1 MNRAKLIRI
10 TTVPISLEKL
20 LEGQLTFMDE
30 HFEVIA
36 ISSQKERLEKF
47 GQENKIRTHYIE
59 LTRKITIL
67 KDLKA
72 LWNMYIFLKAEKPLI
87 VHSHTPKA
95 GTIGMIAAKLARV
108 PHRLHTVAGLP
119 LLEETGVK
127 RKLLNIVEKITYWA
141 ATKIYPNSKGL
152 KQIILNEKF
161 CSKEKLKVIANGSSN
176 GIKSSLFDPQL
187 FTSEEK
193 QKLRH
198 ELKIQE
204 NDFVFIFIGRLVSD
218 KGINELIEAF
228 SQIQLTYSNSKL
240 LLIGELENELD
251 PLKAISLEKIN
262 NSNTIL
268 FLHYQKDVRPFL
280 SISNCLVFP
289 SYREGF
295 PNVVMQAGAM
305 GLPSIVSDINGC
317 NEIISPNMNGLIIPT
332 KNVKE
337 LIKSMK
343 ILISDKNK
351 TELMASNSRSNIINN
366 YEQKR
371 VWKEL
376 LIEYKNLK

>member
-152 KQIILNEKF
+152 K
-161 CSKEKLKVIANGSSN
+161 
-176 GIKSSLFDPQL
+176 
-187 FTSEEK
+187 
-193 QKLRH
+193 
-198 ELKIQE
+198 
-204 NDFVFIFIGRLVSD
+204 
-218 KGINELIEAF
+218 
-228 SQIQLTYSNSKL
+228 
-240 LLIGELENELD
+240 
-251 PLKAISLEKIN
+251 
-262 NSNTIL
+262 
-268 FLHYQKDVRPFL
+268 
-280 SISNCLVFP
+280 
-289 SYREGF
+289 
-295 PNVVMQAGAM
+295 
-305 GLPSIVSDINGC
+305 
-317 NEIISPNMNGLIIPT
+317 
-332 KNVKE
+332 
-337 LIKSMK
+337 
-343 ILISDKNK
+343 
-351 TELMASNSRSNIINN
+351 
-366 YEQKR
+366 
-371 VWKEL
+371 
-376 LIEYKNLK
+376 

>member
-72 LWNMYIFLKAEKPLI
+72 LWNMYIFLKVEKPLI

-176 GIKSSLFDPQL
+176 GIDSSLFDPQL

-218 KGINELIEAF
+218 KGVNELIEAF

-366 YEQKR
+366 YEQKK

>member
-1 MNRAKLIRI
+1 M
-10 TTVPISLEKL
+10 
-20 LEGQLTFMDE
+20 
-30 HFEVIA
+30 
-36 ISSQKERLEKF
+36 
-47 GQENKIRTHYIE
+47 
-59 LTRKITIL
+59 
-67 KDLKA
+67 
-72 LWNMYIFLKAEKPLI
+72 
-87 VHSHTPKA
+87 
-95 GTIGMIAAKLARV
+95 
-108 PHRLHTVAGLP
+108 
-119 LLEETGVK
+119 
-127 RKLLNIVEKITYWA
+127 
-141 ATKIYPNSKGL
+141 
-152 KQIILNEKF
+152 
-161 CSKEKLKVIANGSSN
+161 IANGSSN
-176 GIKSSLFDPQL
+176 GIESSLFDPQL

-193 QKLRH
+193 QKLRL

-218 KGINELIEAF
+218 KGVNELIEAF

-332 KNVKE
+332 KNVEE

>member
-176 GIKSSLFDPQL
+176 GIDSSLFDPQL

-218 KGINELIEAF
+218 KGVNELIEAF

-343 ILISDKNK
+343 ILISYKNK